1 MLFHH
6 TLKSGCSLSV
16 GLVPSFYAIQILSQ
30 SNSFTQ
36 NTVRERARL
45 CMKKMNKGKE
55 EENSK
60 KKNSHLLYLLVD
72 YKFEMVQSFQFKI
85 FWFIIQV

>member
-60 KKNSHLLYLLVD
+60 KKKKKKKNSHLLYLLED
-72 YKFEMVQSFQFKI
+72 DKSKF
-85 FWFIIQV
+85 FILMKSLV

>member
-60 KKNSHLLYLLVD
+60 KKKKKKNSHLLYLLED
-72 YKFEMVQSFQFKI
+72 DKSEF
-85 FWFIIQV
+85 FILMKSLV